1 LRWTASQ
8 RFKVPEDEPI
18 PLALGSQACMW
29 RRVADEALE
38 GQRHT
43 VRNLFASKNYTAVLT
58 VVRAGLAV
66 TVLPVGMIGDGLRA
80 LGPAEGLP
88 RLPISR
94 MGLIHAPGPATQETR
109 ALAEA
114 VRATIGEE
122 RRAA

>member
-1 LRWTASQ
+1 M
-8 RFKVPEDEPI
+8 
-18 PLALGSQACMW
+18 ALGSQACIW
-29 RRVADEALE
+29 RRVAEEALE
-38 GQRHT
+38 GRRHI

-80 LGPAEGLP
+80 LGLAEGLP
-88 RLPISR
+88 RLPVSR
-94 MGLIHAPGPATQETR
+94 MGLIHAPGAPSEEAR

-114 VRATIGEE
+114 VRATIGEV